1 MSPPES
7 PEEQPVHVHVV
18 PHTHWD
24 REWYWSS
31 GKSRQRLAA
40 LIDALFALP
49 PQQAYPFL
57 LDGQAITVVDY
68 LRVRPE
74 RSDTL
79 AAAVRRGS
87 LEVGPWYVL
96 ADNLIPGGE
105 AIVRNLQAG
114 RRVLARMKADAPA
127 VAWCPDS
134 FGHPAAM
141 PLIAHG
147 FGLNTAVV
155 WRGYG
160 GTGFPEGDSFL
171 WRWNDD
177 FAVAAWQ
184 LPPDGYEYGR
194 VLPVDP
200 TEAEKRWRAISAEL
214 LSRSTC
220 GVVMLPNGADHH
232 ALQPEVNAAIAAL
245 KLAATG
251 QGATGGAADG
261 EGSKSVAGGA
271 PPDHTAVITRSSLRD
286 FAADFELAARKR
298 LSIGALPIV
307 RGELRNSYGYTWTL
321 GGTTGT
327 RAQDKRKN
335 AELERLLVHD
345 VEPLCALVLLQRHG
359 EHNTHPGSVGPTLL
373 PSLIAHAWET
383 LLETH
388 PHDTLCGCSID
399 DVAFDMRS
407 RQRDVFNQTVAVR
420 EDALALLLKCDVVAA
435 RDGDAVRSG
444 ASVVIRNRAAR
455 ERSGV
460 ARIRIVETL
469 DDVPGGPGS
478 GALASASGVPANAV
492 SKAAGGARYASF
504 MTHSHASAAYSRRES
519 PQHYPDDDLVTVTDT
534 LAYVRGIPAM
544 GIAVVDPQLLA
555 ADTVPNPV
563 RMEQL
568 APEVGVEETG
578 RHITNGLIAVDVTAS
593 GITLQLG
600 SRTIHNAVWIET
612 QCDLG
617 DTYTTS
623 LRGVARRLTIRSIRE
638 ELCSD
643 LRSAVTLEM
652 VTEASD
658 GSVDITVDLTIAI
671 EADKPYVLLDVA
683 GVNRRTNHRL
693 RIGIA
698 TGIATP
704 VVRADAAFGPVQ
716 RLAMPNDT
724 PASTTEAQYAQS
736 QVSEIPPA
744 TMPLHRWVSA
754 CSGDG
759 GVAVISDGL
768 AECEVNCDGI
778 HVTLV
783 RAIGE
788 LSRNDLP
795 ERPGHAGWPAP
806 VPDAQS
812 QGNFGA
818 QLAVLAHGGWSDAV
832 LSEIEVAA
840 DDVLLPLA
848 GESFRLA
855 PVAPGR
861 IEGVA
866 LSGTALRMQA
876 LLPAQDGDGV
886 IMRIVN
892 LSESVQRGKMEIPYA
907 LRGYSV
913 AGRYSAEAPGALPED
928 PAVGA
933 TDSFKRSVL
942 EWRVVRLD
950 ETPLTAPD
958 AALTAHSRL
967 GHEWCPAQLVTDVEL
982 SPRAVLTVQLRLRQ

>member
-49 PQQAYPFL
+49 PQLAYPFL

-79 AAAVRRGS
+79 AAAVRGGS

-171 WRWNDD
+171 WRWNRDI
-177 FAVAAWQ
+177 AVAAWQ

-194 VLPVDP
+194 VLPVAP
-200 TEAEKRWRAISAEL
+200 LEAEKRWREISAEL

-232 ALQPEVNAAIAAL
+232 ALQPEVNTAIAAL
-245 KLAATG
+245 QLAATG
-251 QGATGGAADG
+251 QSATGDAAAGERSKSAAD
-261 EGSKSVAGGA
+261 GA

-286 FAADFELAARKR
+286 FAADFARAARKR
-298 LSIGALPIV
+298 LSIGALPTV

-327 RAQDKRKN
+327 RAQDKRRN
-335 AELERLLVHD
+335 AQLERLLVHD
-345 VEPLCALVLLQRHG
+345 IEPLCATVLLQRHS
-359 EHNTHPGSVGPTLL
+359 EHNRHTGSVGPSLL
-373 PSLIAHAWET
+373 RSLIAHAWET

-407 RQRDVFNQTVAVR
+407 RQRDVLNQAVAVG

-444 ASVVIRNRAAR
+444 ASVVVRNRAAR

-460 ARIRIVETL
+460 ARIRLVETVA
-469 DDVPGGPGS
+469 DVPVGPGS
-478 GALASASGVPANAV
+478 GALAPVSGVPANSVGKPADE
-492 SKAAGGARYASF
+492 ARHASF
-504 MTHSHASAAYSRRES
+504 MTHSHASVAYSRRES
-519 PQHYPDDDLVTVTDT
+519 PQHYPDNDLVTITDT
-534 LAYVRGIPAM
+534 LVYIRGVPALGM
-544 GIAVVDPQLLA
+544 SAMDPQLLA

-568 APEVGVEETG
+568 APEGG
-578 RHITNGLIAVDVTAS
+578 AGGIGWHITNGLTAVDITAS
-593 GITLQLG
+593 GITIQLG
-600 SRTIHNAVWIET
+600 ARTIRNAIWIET
-612 QCDLG
+612 QCDMG

-623 LRGVARRLTIRSIRE
+623 LRGGARRLTIRSIRE
-638 ELCSD
+638 ELQSD

-652 VTEASD
+652 VAEARD
-658 GSVDITVDLTIAI
+658 GSVDIAVDLLIAV
-671 EADKPYVLLDVA
+671 EADKPYVLLDVV

-818 QLAVLAHGGWSDAV
+818 QLAVLAHGGWSDAA
-832 LSEIEVAA
+832 LSEIEIAA
-840 DDVLLPLA
+840 DDVLLPLV

-855 PVAPGR
+855 PVAPCR
-861 IEGVA
+861 IEGIA
-866 LSGTALRMQA
+866 LSGAALRLQA
-876 LLPAQDGDGV
+876 LMPAQDGDGV
-886 IMRIVN
+886 VMRIVN
-892 LSESVQRGKMEIPYA
+892 LSESVQRGEIEIPYELCGA
-907 LRGYSV
+907 SEVQCR
-913 AGRYSAEAPGALPED
+913 SAEASGALREG

-933 TDSFKRSVL
+933 TDSFKWSVL